1 MKRVIGMAIHRTVA
15 EVVFWEDGRLRQH
28 GRIDLTRSGLE
39 GFGRSLTKADEVM
52 VEATGNAMALG
63 VRARP
68 LCGARDRRQSSS
80 AAALDPSAKRP
91 ATLGAGGEQVKA
103 IAHARIKT
111 DTIAAGVLASLR
123 AADFLPEVWVPAAGT
138 ERLRR
143 LVARRNQVV
152 RPRTRVK
159 NQGHGILA
167 AHLAPPCPHA
177 DPFNGPGRAWL
188 AKQALPDDARAAIVR
203 HLRELD
209 RLAEAPAGLDRD
221 IGATVVDHPDV
232 KRLLTI
238 AGVKVIVA
246 AGLVAAIGDIH
257 RFPSPPEAGELVVVA
272 MEVVHPVRSWKVVA
286 ATLATPARSRR
297 MDVHQNAKTTPHGRR
312 LMIERLA
319 EGWSVARL
327 AAAAGVTAKTVGK
340 WRDRH
345 ALEGEV
351 GLLDRSSRP
360 HRSPTRLPDS
370 AVAEIIQLRRQRLS
384 GPAIARRLGRPVS
397 TVGLVL
403 RRHRLARLRLL
414 DPKPEIIRY
423 QRDRPGELIH
433 LDIKKLGRID
443 GVGHRI
449 TGERRGQKRGTG
461 WEFLHVCV
469 DDASRLAYTE
479 ILPDERKE
487 SAVAFLER
495 AIAWLASLGVTVE
508 RVMTDNGSAYR
519 SRAFAQACQAAGLK
533 HKRTRPYTPRTNGKA
548 ERFVQTSLR
557 EWAYLQAFSSS
568 AARTEAMRPWL
579 HGYNRLR
586 PHSALGG
593 KPPFT
598 RLAKDNLLGNDI

>member
-1 MKRVIGMAIHRTVA
+1 
-15 EVVFWEDGRLRQH
+15 
-28 GRIDLTRSGLE
+28 
-39 GFGRSLTKADEVM
+39 
-52 VEATGNAMALG
+52 
-63 VRARP
+63 
-68 LCGARDRRQSSS
+68 
-80 AAALDPSAKRP
+80 
-91 ATLGAGGEQVKA
+91 
-103 IAHARIKT
+103 
-111 DTIAAGVLASLR
+111 
-123 AADFLPEVWVPAAGT
+123 
-138 ERLRR
+138 
-143 LVARRNQVV
+143 
-152 RPRTRVK
+152 
-159 NQGHGILA
+159 
-167 AHLAPPCPHA
+167 
-177 DPFNGPGRAWL
+177 
-188 AKQALPDDARAAIVR
+188 
-203 HLRELD
+203 
-209 RLAEAPAGLDRD
+209 
-221 IGATVVDHPDV
+221 
-232 KRLLTI
+232 
-238 AGVKVIVA
+238 
-246 AGLVAAIGDIH
+246 
-257 RFPSPPEAGELVVVA
+257 
-272 MEVVHPVRSWKVVA
+272 
-286 ATLATPARSRR
+286 
-297 MDVHQNAKTTPHGRR
+297 MDVHQNARTTPHGRR

-443 GVGHRI
+443 GVGHRPHRGRSVSVGAGAGRRRRRI
-449 TGERRGQKRGTG
+449 TGNRRGQKKGIG

-469 DDASRLAYTE
+469 DDASRLADTE

-508 RVMTDNGSAYR
+508 RVMTDNRPQRGRSVTAGACAKRRTRGSAYR

-548 ERFVQTSLR
+548 ERFIQTSLR

-598 RLAKDNLLGNDI
+598 RLAKDNLLGNDS